1 MNLSVWFAYCRF
13 CVVGLVGAA
22 VDTTLLGALHEAAE
36 LDVRL
41 AKVAAAEVAL
51 VGNFILNEAWTFRG
65 QSGGTS
71 GMAGRF
77 ARFHAIC
84 LTGMAMSVVILWML
98 HAHAGFPVVASN
110 AVAIVLVSMWN
121 FTLSRRFGWAQGQ
134 Q

>member
-1 MNLSVWFAYCRF
+1 MNPSVLSAYGRY
-13 CVVGLVGAA
+13 CVVGLVGAV
-22 VDTTLLGALHEAAE
+22 VDTSLIGALHEAAGM
-36 LDVRL
+36 DVRV

-51 VGNFILNEAWTFRG
+51 VGNFILNEAWTFGGRG
-65 QSGGTS
+65 GGAW
-71 GMAGRF
+71 GWVGRL

-84 LTGMAMSVVILWML
+84 LTGMAMSVGILWML

-110 AVAIVLVSMWN
+110 AAAIMLVSVWN

>member
-1 MNLSVWFAYCRF
+1 MNPSVLFAYGRY

-22 VDTTLLGALHEAAE
+22 VDTSLLGALHEAAGI
-36 LDVRL
+36 DVRT

-65 QSGGTS
+65 LGG
-71 GMAGRF
+71 GRRAMVGRF

-84 LTGMAMSVVILWML
+84 LTGMAMSVGILWML
-98 HAHAGFPVVASN
+98 HAYVGVPVVASN
-110 AVAIVLVSMWN
+110 GVAIVLVSIWN

-134 Q
+134 P